1 MPLPRTGRG
10 GPTVDSLINRL
21 KQLPGAAWVEAH
33 PRLAAW
39 IVLAVGMVILL
50 VIEAR
55 DVGLLAGQWIAL
67 IVATVLVAGR
77 ASGSSVGTTVTRLRR
92 PNPRTTRRAR
102 HVYFYCRITPA
113 GAGLAPPPRF
123 VRR

>member
-1 MPLPRTGRG
+1 M
-10 GPTVDSLINRL
+10 DSLINRL

-33 PRLAAW
+33 PRLTAW

-67 IVATVLVAGR
+67 IVATVLVAG
-77 ASGSSVGTTVTRLRR
+77 ACIWIISWDDGDETAATESKNDS
-92 PNPRTTRRAR
+92 AR
-102 HVYFYCRITPA
+102 
-113 GAGLAPPPRF
+113 
-123 VRR
+123 